1 MSQQQQVP
9 EPSIESLNN
18 AHEISRSEELKVTY
32 GHLEFNELGFSPVVL
47 EGITLNKSGNY
58 SARLVQIKKTQGQSS
73 LSPAA
78 AAVLGIEN
86 NTYYGLRSFFVSGF
100 SSEAEAAAI
109 SDKLAPLHIRKVTS
123 SSPIGDVSPEQAEY
137 QLVKDAEGIPV
148 VNSKTGKPVYLETY
162 LEVGYSPDQV
172 L

>member
-1 MSQQQQVP
+1 MSQNTTAN
-9 EPSIESLNN
+9 SIEALNN
-18 AHEISRSEELKVTY
+18 ATEISRSEELKAKY
-32 GHLEFNELGFSPVVL
+32 SSLEFNELGFSPVVL
-47 EGITLNKSGNY
+47 EGIHQNSSGKF
-58 SARLVQIKKTQGQSS
+58 SARLVQVKKTQGQSS
-73 LSPAA
+73 LSAA
-78 AAVLGIEN
+78 AAAILGIEN

>member
-1 MSQQQQVP
+1 MSNTTVANSV
-9 EPSIESLNN
+9 EALNN
-18 AHEISRSEELKVTY
+18 AQEINRSEELKAKY
-32 GHLEFNELGFSPVVL
+32 SSLEFNELGFSPVVL
-47 EGITLNKSGNY
+47 EGIHQNGSGKF
-58 SARLVQIKKTQGQSS
+58 SARLVQVKKTQGQSS

-86 NTYYGLRSFFVSGF
+86 NTYYGLRSFFVNGF

-109 SDKLAPLHIRKVTS
+109 SDKLSPLHIRKVNS
-123 SSPIGDVSPEQAEY
+123 SAPIGDVSPEQAEF

-148 VNSKTGKPVYLETY
+148 INSKTGKPVYLETY

>member
-1 MSQQQQVP
+1 MTQ
-9 EPSIESLNN
+9 ENKATGIEALNN
-18 AHEISRSEELKVTY
+18 TTEISRSEELKAKY
-32 GHLEFNELGFSPVVL
+32 SSLEFNELGFSPVVL
-47 EGITLNKSGNY
+47 EGIHQNQSGKF

-73 LSPAA
+73 LSAAA

-86 NTYYGLRSFFVSGF
+86 NTYYGLRSFFVNGF
-100 SSEAEAAAI
+100 NSEAEAAAI

-123 SSPIGDVSPEQAEY
+123 SSPIGDVTPEQAEY

-148 VNSKTGKPVYLETY
+148 INPKTGKPVYLETY
-162 LEVGYSPDQV
+162 LEVGYQPDQV

>member
-1 MSQQQQVP
+1 MTQTTNSQ
-9 EPSIESLNN
+9 SIEALNN
-18 AHEISRSEELKVTY
+18 ATEISRSEELKVTY

-47 EGITLNKSGNY
+47 EGIHQNSSGKF

-73 LSPAA
+73 LSAA
-78 AAVLGIEN
+78 AAAILGIEN
-86 NTYYGLRSFFVSGF
+86 NTYYSLRSFFVNGF

-109 SDKLAPLHIRKVTS
+109 ADKLSPLHIRKVTS
-123 SSPIGDVSPEQAEY
+123 SSPIGDVSPEQAEF

-148 VNSKTGKPVYLETY
+148 INPKTGKPVYLETY

>member
-1 MSQQQQVP
+1 MSNTTVANSV
-9 EPSIESLNN
+9 EALNN
-18 AHEISRSEELKVTY
+18 TQELNRSEELKLAY

-47 EGITLNKSGNY
+47 EGIHQNSSGKF

-73 LSPAA
+73 LSAA
-78 AAVLGIEN
+78 AAAILGIEN
-86 NTYYGLRSFFVSGF
+86 NTYYNLRSFFVSGF

-109 SDKLAPLHIRKVTS
+109 SDKLSPLHIRKVTS
-123 SSPIGDVSPEQAEY
+123 SAPIGNVSPEQAEF

-148 VNSKTGKPVYLETY
+148 INPKTGKPVYLETY